1 MSQNLKGPGF
11 IAALLLIF
19 IIVVAVTMWSLDL
32 IAQQRTFAFLLSA
45 ELIAFAMLVYLYY
58 GETPK
63 DISRRWLF
71 SGAVALAV
79 VVLLGIVVIPGVTIT
94 TSTSPNL
101 TITLYEGEV
110 STSLYGFGYTA
121 NDLVSPGPTLTFKVG
136 DIVNVTVTDAGQLP
150 HNWAI
155 VSTNQTSA
163 PVHFNAQIRSAS
175 SPLQHGESDS
185 VVFTASTSGDF
196 YYICQVPSH
205 VELGMWGKVVVNP

>member
-1 MSQNLKGPGF
+1 MSQYLKGPGF

-19 IIVVAVTMWSLDL
+19 IIVVAVTMWTLDL

-71 SGAVALAV
+71 SGALALAV
-79 VVLLGIVVIPGVTIT
+79 VVLLGVSVIPEVTT
-94 TSTSPNL
+94 TSTSPNA

-110 STSLYGFGYTA
+110 STSLYGFGYSATS
-121 NDLVSPGPTLTFKVG
+121 LVSPGPTLTFKVG
-136 DIVNVTVTDAGQLP
+136 DAVNITVTDVGQLP

-155 VSTNQTSA
+155 VSANQTSS
-163 PVHFNAQIRSAS
+163 PVQFNAQIRSAS
-175 SPLQHGESDS
+175 SPLQHGESGS
-185 VVFTASTSGDF
+185 VVFTVTTAGDF
-196 YYICQVPSH
+196 YYICQVGGH
-205 VELGMWGKVVVNP
+205 VDLGMWGKVVVNP

>member
-1 MSQNLKGPGF
+1 MSQYLKGPGF

-19 IIVVAVTMWSLDL
+19 IIVVAVTMWTLDL

-71 SGAVALAV
+71 SGALALAV
-79 VVLLGIVVIPGVTIT
+79 VVLLGVSVIPGVTT
-94 TSTSPNL
+94 TSTSPNV

-110 STSLYGFGYTA
+110 STSLYGFGYSA
-121 NDLVSPGPTLTFKVG
+121 NSLVSPGPTLTFKVG
-136 DIVNVTVTDAGQLP
+136 DVVNVTVSDVGQLP

-155 VSTNQTSA
+155 VSSNQTSS
-163 PVHFNAQIRSAS
+163 PVQFNAQIRSAS
-175 SPLQHGESDS
+175 SPLQHGESGS
-185 VVFTASTSGDF
+185 VVFTVAKAGDL
-196 YYICQVPSH
+196 YYICQVPGH
-205 VELGMWGKVVVNP
+205 VDVGMWGKVVVNP